1 MGAITK
7 ATFIWKDG
15 AFVRWEDAQLHL
27 LSTAVM
33 FGTSVFEGIR
43 CYATPDGPQIFR
55 LRDHLRRLLDSCR
68 TYGFDVRHDL
78 AALERACVEAVRK
91 NGLDSCYL
99 RPMVLYGYGGAG
111 LDAVGSPLET
121 YVPCWPWGTYLGD
134 GALEKGVD
142 ACVSSWQRAQPNTF
156 PMMAKAAGQYLN
168 GQLMKWEALR
178 NGYHEAIAVSPSG
191 LVSEG
196 TGMNLFVLWRGALL
210 TPSLDGTLLPG
221 ITADTV
227 LTLARELGHEV
238 RAQQIPRELLY
249 GADEVFFTGTAAE
262 VTPVGSIDRKPIG
275 SGKAGPVTRAIQ
287 QRYLDYVQG
296 KVPDAHRWRTLV
308 P

>member
-1 MGAITK
+1 
-7 ATFIWKDG
+7 
-15 AFVRWEDAQLHL
+15 
-27 LSTAVM
+27 
-33 FGTSVFEGIR
+33 
-43 CYATPDGPQIFR
+43 
-55 LRDHLRRLLDSCR
+55 
-68 TYGFDVRHDL
+68 
-78 AALERACVEAVRK
+78 VEAVRK
-91 NGLDSCYL
+91 NRLEACYL

-111 LDAVGSPLET
+111 LDAVGSPVET
-121 YVPCWPWGTYLGD
+121 YVPCWPWGTYLGE

-178 NGYHEAIAVSPSG
+178 NGYQEAIAVSPSG

-227 LTLARELGHEV
+227 VTLAGELGYPV
-238 RAQQIPRELLY
+238 RAQQIPRELLH

-262 VTPVGSIDRKPIG
+262 VTPVGSIDRRPVG
-275 SGKAGPVTRAIQ
+275 SGRAGPVTRALQ
-287 QRYLDYVQG
+287 RRYLDYVQG
-296 KVPDAHRWRTLV
+296 VVPDIHGWRTKV
-308 P
+308 E